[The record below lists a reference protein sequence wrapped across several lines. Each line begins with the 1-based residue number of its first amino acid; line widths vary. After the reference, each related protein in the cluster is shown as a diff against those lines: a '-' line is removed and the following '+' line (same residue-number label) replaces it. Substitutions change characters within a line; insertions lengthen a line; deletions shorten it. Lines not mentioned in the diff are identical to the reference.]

1 MSETLDRRVHA
12 WRPDLADAALEGRV
26 DAGRYVRGET
36 RRVSAA
42 QAPVRGKPDPAASM
56 ESEALRGEAV
66 TVFETTANGY
76 AWVQLQGDSYVGYI
90 EAASL
95 GAPDP
100 VPTHRV
106 SAVRTPVFSR
116 PDIKSPP
123 LAFLPLNAMVAVT
136 GEAEDRNARYALL
149 ASGGAIVAQ
158 HLAAPDA
165 FEEDFVAVAK
175 RFLETPYL
183 WGGKTALGLDC
194 SGLVQTALAAC
205 GMAAP
210 RDTDMQ
216 ETLGSPADPAGGL
229 RRDDLLFWKGHV
241 AIATGPGEIVHANA
255 RSMRVNRDPADQ
267 AIARLAGRGLP
278 LTALRCLH
286 QA

>member
-36 RRVSAA
+36 RRVTAA
-42 QAPVRGKPDPAASM
+42 QAAVRGAPDMAASM
-56 ESEALRGEAV
+56 ESEALCGEAV
-66 TVFETTANGY
+66 TVFEATENGF
-76 AWVQLQGDSYVGYI
+76 AWVQLQDDSYVGYI

-95 GAPDP
+95 GGPDP
-100 VPTHRV
+100 APTHRV

-165 FEEDFVAVAK
+165 FEEDFVAVAE

-205 GMAAP
+205 GMEAP

-216 ETLGSPADPAGGL
+216 ETLGSTADPAGGF
-229 RRDDLLFWKGHV
+229 RRGDLLFWKGHV

-255 RSMRVNRDPADQ
+255 RSMRVNRDAADQ
-267 AIARLAGRGLP
+267 AIARLAGRGFP
-278 LTALRCLH
+278 LTALRRLH